1 MHRRVTQ
8 VIRGHELADFVLGY
22 QHSASRLELRERYNE
37 AEEAEPL
44 GR

>member
-1 MHRRVTQ
+1 MHRRVTE
-8 VIRGHELADFVLGY
+8 VIRGQKLAGFVLGY
-22 QHSASRLELRERYNE
+22 QHPALRLELRERYNE